1 MILTRRVALNGNQL
15 DQVDSRIVISG
26 IEPGDGKENISAV
39 DAASGFGQR
48 ITSNRRSTVDMV
60 VKFRLMEHGR
70 DVTALGERAEILEKV
85 NAWAAPGG
93 VMTVNY
99 KTGRQLNVIL
109 VQAPG
114 EGSLWDYTKEFTLTF
129 RAYAVPYWEDSTES
143 TETIATADDSGS
155 KNITV
160 GGSAETQADIEV
172 TNGNDGTLDTLTLT
186 IGGKQMAFTGLGVG
200 AGEKLVIDHADGM
213 IRIRKTYVYAY
224 VSVMACRTGAD
235 DFFMAPGTVACSY
248 TAGQDCTVKVNWR
261 NRYL

>member
-1 MILTRRVALNGNQL
+1 
-15 DQVDSRIVISG
+15 
-26 IEPGDGKENISAV
+26 
-39 DAASGFGQR
+39 
-48 ITSNRRSTVDMV
+48 MV

-160 GGSAETQADIEV
+160 VGSAQAQIDFEAV
-172 TNGNDGTLDTLTLT
+172 NASGTTVDEITLTA
-186 IGGKQMAFTGLGVG
+186 GGKTMSFADLALADG
-200 AGEKLVIDHADGM
+200 AKLVVDHVDGLV
-213 IRIRKTYVYAY
+213 RIRKTSSGAY
-224 VSVMACRTGAD
+224 VDAMANRTADSAD
-235 DFFMAPGTVACSY
+235 DFLVAPGTVACSY
-248 TAGQDCTVKVNWR
+248 TSDQDCTVKVNWR